1 MSLLRRN
8 TRTRPSRQLR
18 LEVEA
23 VEGRTLLSTLFV
35 STTGSFHGH
44 HAFKTIQGAVNAAKP
59 GDTIDV
65 AAGTYHENVVIGKT
79 LSLLGAQAGVNPIT
93 GLRTNPAKESTVNS
107 ITVQS
112 TAKVRIDGFSLNDSG
127 HIALVDF
134 ASQRDTLTNNIILPG
149 AQQGVELLNDNLT
162 TVSNNEI
169 EGGGL
174 FGINVGSTTKSA
186 SLNDTVQGNEIF
198 N

>member
-35 STTGSFHGH
+35 STTGSFLGH
-44 HAFKTIQGAVNAAKP
+44 PAFTSIQGAVNAAKP

-65 AAGTYHENVVIGKT
+65 APGTYHENVVIGKT
-79 LSLLGAQAGVNPIT
+79 LSLLGAHSGVNPIT
-93 GLRTNPAKESTVNS
+93 GLRTNPAKESTVDGS
-107 ITVQS
+107 IAVQS
-112 TAKVRIDGFSLNDSG
+112 TSNVRIDGFSLNDPG
-127 HIALVDF
+127 HVPLVDF
-134 ASQRDTLTNNIILPG
+134 ASQRDTITNNIILPG
-149 AQQGVELLNDNLT
+149 AQQGVELIDGDLT

-169 EGGGL
+169 
-174 FGINVGSTTKSA
+174 
-186 SLNDTVQGNEIF
+186 
-198 N
+198 